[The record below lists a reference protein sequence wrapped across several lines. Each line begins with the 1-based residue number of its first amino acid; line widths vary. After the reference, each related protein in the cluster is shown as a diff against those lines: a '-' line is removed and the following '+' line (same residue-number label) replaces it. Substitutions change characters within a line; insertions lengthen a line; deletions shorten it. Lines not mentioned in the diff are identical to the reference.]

1 MNYPGSKQAGGSV
14 QQIIRHVPA
23 CKIFIDAMAGS
34 AVVGN
39 YVRSLVDLVV
49 TNDCDRSLQTD
60 THLDYRDLVDQ
71 CDCTAGHGIF
81 FYFDPPYLKSTRR
94 SKRRLY
100 KHDWNDNDHNEFL
113 TRATAVQSNCMISH
127 YPCELYDNALQSWRT
142 TTYRSMTRAGWATE
156 KLYMNYLEPQLLLT
170 TAAGGNNRTERQ
182 AQKRKVNRLL
192 AKFRNLSV
200 EERTILLTAINQ
212 EYHLR

>member
-1 MNYPGSKQAGGSV
+1 
-14 QQIIRHVPA
+14 
-23 CKIFIDAMAGS
+23 
-34 AVVGN
+34 
-39 YVRSLVDLVV
+39 
-49 TNDCDRSLQTD
+49 
-60 THLDYRDLVDQ
+60 
-71 CDCTAGHGIF
+71 
-81 FYFDPPYLKSTRR
+81 
-94 SKRRLY
+94 
-100 KHDWNDNDHNEFL
+100 
-113 TRATAVQSNCMISH
+113 
-127 YPCELYDNALQSWRT
+127 
-142 TTYRSMTRAGWATE
+142 MTRAGWATE